1 MELGTYV
8 DELHRQLAAAAAA
21 GGDEVRETAERLTTA
36 LDAAARLMLLEA
48 LGAAIGEISTE
59 LTPGSVDLRLR
70 GRDPE
75 FVVTPAPQWSEADLL
90 PVQPSAAGL
99 TQAPAAQGLVAQTT
113 AEQGGSAGPATPA
126 AVDGEEGA
134 TTRTTLRLP
143 DELKARVD
151 VAAAAAGISVNAW
164 LVRAVAATLET
175 ASARQPVKETHGARV
190 TGWVR

>member
-8 DELHRQLAAAAAA
+8 DELQRQLAAAASA

-48 LGAAIGEISTE
+48 LGAAVSEISTE

-70 GRDPE
+70 GREPE
-75 FVVTPAPQWSEADLL
+75 FVVTPAPQWSESET
-90 PVQPSAAGL
+90 PSTSAQ
-99 TQAPAAQGLVAQTT
+99 TAPAA
-113 AEQGGSAGPATPA
+113 SS

-151 VAAAAAGISVNAW
+151 AAAAAAGVSVNAW
-164 LVRAVAATLET
+164 LVRAVASTLDT
-175 ASARQPVKETHGARV
+175 TTNRPPAKETHGTRV